1 MNIEL
6 LAQLARLARLAQLSI
21 HGGWAG
27 LAGWAEITPP
37 LIETTYKKAENH

>member
-6 LAQLARLARLAQLSI
+6 LAQPARLAQLSI

-37 LIETTYKKAENH
+37 FMETTYKGRNW